1 MLKEQDTL
9 YKSLLV
15 RNRFGS
21 ILKEKYLFNLFV
33 KKD

>member
-21 ILKEKYLFNLFV
+21 KLKENYLFKLIV

>member
-9 YKSLLV
+9 YKSLLA

-21 ILKEKYLFNLFV
+21 ILKEKYLFKLFV

>member
-9 YKSLLV
+9 YKSLFV

-21 ILKEKYLFNLFV
+21 MLKEKYLFNLFV